1 MSCDVPLH
9 FAWQP
14 TNQRIDA
21 SRIVRLCLCTIFS
34 FVTSLHSACQ
44 ADDAS
49 QTIDYEKQI
58 KPLFAARCLA
68 CHGALKQE
76 AGLRLDTG
84 ELARKG
90 SHSGPV
96 IDTGN
101 AAASEL
107 IQRVASQDAQTRMP
121 PDGEPLTGEE
131 IQRLSA
137 WIKAGAK
144 SPADE
149 EPEPDPNSHW
159 AFQPVQRP
167 HLPELANP
175 WARNAID
182 RFIAKGHQKFA
193 VVPIEEANRDTLIR
207 RLYLD
212 LLGVPPTLE
221 ELQILDQFHPSD
233 HDQWYESIVDRLLN
247 DPRYGERWG
256 RHWMDVWRYSDWWG
270 LGDQLRNSQYHIWHW
285 RDWIIESLNDDLP
298 YDQMIQLMLAADE
311 TDPTEPNKLRAT
323 GFLARNYFLFNRNQW
338 MDETVEHVCKSFL
351 GITMNCAKCHDH
363 KYDPI
368 EQVDYYR
375 LRAFFEPYH
384 VRLDMLPGEIDLNRN
399 GLPRVF
405 DGTPELPTY
414 VFVRGQENQ
423 PDKSREVTPGVP
435 SILGGDPLHIT
446 SVPLPAEAYEP
457 ERRPFVADAYLKSA
471 MEKVQAA
478 EGFLATAIKEDSN
491 SDPLSPRKVAAR
503 AKLQLAQSELDQLR
517 RQINAWNTTW
527 KFQSTA
533 PIAGTGPHSGQEVQA
548 SHHAAIKAQRV
559 TEVMRAQVN
568 VAESKLKLSQATDD
582 KRPPLEKELKSAEDQ
597 LSKAQTALDAPI
609 EPEAR
614 CSALPGAKWTP
625 TRFFSSLKDDP
636 EVKFH
641 PLSTGRRS
649 ALARWIAS
657 KNNPLTARVA
667 VNHIWMR
674 HMGTPLVPVVFDF
687 GRKNR
692 APFQAELL
700 NWLSA
705 EFMEKGWSMKHLH
718 RLIVCSAAYRLGSFS
733 PKQLPNTNQDPSNLS
748 YWRKNPVRLES
759 QVLRDSLLT
768 LANRIDYQ
776 IGGPTVAA
784 PDQPSSPRRSMY
796 FFHSN
801 NQRNLF
807 LTTFDEAMVKE
818 CYRRDESIVPQQALA
833 LINSQLTLELCGPIA
848 DRLMAPDT
856 GDAQSDHD
864 FIALAFRVLL
874 ARPASE
880 TESKASCEAM
890 EQWRTQGQSRQDT
903 KRLLVWALL
912 NHNDFVT
919 QH

>member
-1 MSCDVPLH
+1 MSCVVPLY
-9 FAWQP
+9 FDCPP
-14 TNQRIDA
+14 TKIWVTATRF
-21 SRIVRLCLCTIFS
+21 SRLSVLAIFGL
-34 FVTSLHSACQ
+34 VTLLHSAGL
-44 ADDAS
+44 ADETTP
-49 QTIDYEKQI
+49 TIDYEKQI
-58 KPLFAARCLA
+58 KPLFTARCLA

-90 SHSGPV
+90 SHNGPV
-96 IDTGN
+96 INRGS
-101 AAASEL
+101 AQASEL
-107 IQRVASQDAQTRMP
+107 IARVTSLDEQTRMP

-137 WIKAGAK
+137 WISAGAM

-167 HLPELANP
+167 PLPELATP
-175 WARNAID
+175 WARNSVD
-182 RFIAKGHQKFA
+182 RFIAKGQQKFG
-193 VVPIEEANRDTLIR
+193 VIPIREANRDRLVR
-207 RLYLD
+207 RLYMD

-221 ELQILDQFHPSD
+221 ELQILDRIHPSD
-233 HDQWYESIVDRLLN
+233 HHQWYESIVDRLLN

-285 RDWIIESLNDDLP
+285 RDWIIESLNEDLP

-311 TDPTEPNKLRAT
+311 TDPTDSNKLRAT

-338 MDETVEHVCKSFL
+338 MDESVEHVCKSFL

-384 VRLDMLPGEIDLNRN
+384 VRLDMVPGETDLNRN

-423 PDKSREVTPGVP
+423 PDKNRAVTPGVP
-435 SILGGDPLHIT
+435 TILGGDPLHIA

-457 ERRPFVADAYLKSA
+457 ERRPFVAEAYLKSA
-471 MEKVQAA
+471 MENVRAA
-478 EGFLATAIKEDSN
+478 EATLAGALKEDAN
-491 SDPLSPRKVAAR
+491 SDPLSARKEAAR
-503 AKLQLAQSELDQLR
+503 AKLQLAQSELEQLQK
-517 RQINAWNTTW
+517 QIDAWNTTW
-527 KFQSTA
+527 KSQSA
-533 PIAGTGPHSGQEVQA
+533 AAVSGNGASPGQDVQA
-548 SHHAAIKAQRV
+548 SHQAAIRAQRA
-559 TEVMRAQVN
+559 TEVVRAKAN
-568 VAESKLKLSQATDD
+568 VAESKLKLSQATED
-582 KRPPLEKELKSAEDQ
+582 KRPAIEKELKSAEEQ
-597 LSKAQTALDAPI
+597 LAKAQTASEAPI
-609 EPEAR
+609 DPEAR

-636 EVKFH
+636 EVKF
-641 PLSTGRRS
+641 PPSSTGRRS
-649 ALARWIAS
+649 ALARWLAS

-692 APFQAELL
+692 VPFQAELL
-700 NWLSA
+700 DWLSA
-705 EFMEKGWSMKHLH
+705 EFMERGWSMKHLH
-718 RLIVCSAAYRLGSFS
+718 RLIVCSATYRLDSFS
-733 PKQLPNTNQDPSNLS
+733 DEQTPNANHDPGNIS

-759 QVLRDSLLT
+759 QVLRDSLLA
-768 LANRIDYQ
+768 LANRIDYR

-784 PDQPSSPRRSMY
+784 PDQPSSPRRSLY

-833 LINSQLTLELCGPIA
+833 LINSQLTLDLCGPIA
-848 DRLMAPDT
+848 DWLMASNA
-856 GDAQSDHD
+856 GDAQNDRD
-864 FIALAFRVLL
+864 FIAVAFRVLL

-880 TESKASCEAM
+880 PESKASCEAM
-890 EQWRTQGQSRQDT
+890 EQWRTQGQSQENSR
-903 KRLLVWALL
+903 RLFVWALL